1 MKKDTVQLGSAYCG
15 AQPSQ
20 LMQPGPLEPF
30 GPWDRNRGSQSP
42 FPVGASLPDSSRPV
56 ATHWTRRCQRGRRHD
71 GEANLGRGMVRCS
84 LEEAGI
90 GEVHGSEVED
100 DGGSDS
106 WSSMVKE

>member
-1 MKKDTVQLGSAYCG
+1 MENEKGHCSIGPRLLWSM
-15 AQPSQ
+15 AQPAKAAW
-20 LMQPGPLEPF
+20 PT
-30 GPWDRNRGSQSP
+30 
-42 FPVGASLPDSSRPV
+42 GASLPDSSRPV
-56 ATHWTRRCQRGRRHD
+56 ATHRTRRCRRGRRHD
-71 GEANLGRGMVRCS
+71 GEADLGHGMVRCS

>member
-1 MKKDTVQLGSAYCG
+1 MKKGTVQLGPAYCG
-15 AQPSQ
+15 AWPSQ
-20 LMQPGPLEPF
+20 LKQPDPLEP
-30 GPWDRNRGSQSP
+30 
-42 FPVGASLPDSSRPV
+42 LPDSSRPV
-56 ATHWTRRCQRGRRHD
+56 ATHRTRRCRRGRRHD
-71 GEANLGRGMVRCS
+71 GEADLGHGMVRCS